1 MNLSDYCSQNPD
13 SPVAWNYRHISRY
26 PNLRAAEQWLQ
37 AMVNAEIENK
47 RFHHFIDLYEKTGI
61 DKHLLTASA
70 SNKACAEWEKGC
82 TFLPPVVVHKGRCD
96 RCSDRIRRRDC
107 GSAKACCIN
116 SRTMTMS
123 FRSRKD
129 VTKHRDTNNLLLRL
143 NFQSQKEKRKMTL
156 KLLPN
161 QCCTECSD

>member
-70 SNKACAEWEKGC
+70 SNKACAEWEK
-82 TFLPPVVVHKGRCD
+82 VAH
-96 RCSDRIRRRDC
+96 
-107 GSAKACCIN
+107 
-116 SRTMTMS
+116 S
-123 FRSRKD
+123 FHQLLYIKED
-129 VTKHRDTNNLLLRL
+129 VTDAVIVSGGEIVEVQSLLYKQQ
-143 NFQSQKEKRKMTL
+143 NDDDEF
-156 KLLPN
+156 PF
-161 QCCTECSD
+161 